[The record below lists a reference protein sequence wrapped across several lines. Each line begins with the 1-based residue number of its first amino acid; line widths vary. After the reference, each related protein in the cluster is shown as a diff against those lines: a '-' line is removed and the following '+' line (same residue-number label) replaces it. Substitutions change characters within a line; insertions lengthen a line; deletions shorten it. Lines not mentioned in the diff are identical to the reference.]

1 MPTVTTTITSAAVSG
16 VTTTVT
22 TTEALPET
30 APEAVV
36 SSAAL
41 ESAYGSARAS
51 TAGST
56 FVSPGPA
63 VDLAGKVALVTGASR
78 GIGQAMAEHLASV
91 GMKVVCTARSE
102 DALADVV
109 AGIKAKGGEAAA
121 VKCDVKSS
129 AQTKAAFD
137 FAKAT
142 YGPVYLCCANA
153 GTAEIMK
160 ELHDCTEEEIDHIF
174 AVNQKAPVMTFLN
187 AYPHFKENGGGTK
200 AAVTD
205 FVKALGPKYAP
216 ENIRSYA
223 INPAVF
229 TTKMVLD
236 ALPGLGMAHEDDF
249 AGLNPINPG
258 KSGDPANIGKLT
270 VSLAANTS
278 VYPSGGSVVID
289 NDVTMSLEQLQKYMG
304 VFGIDALAGEPLF
317 DVDLDNCFNVTGE
330 KRLTEEQKKACSC
343 YKA

>member
-109 AGIKAKGGEAAA
+109 AGIK
-121 VKCDVKSS
+121 V
-129 AQTKAAFD
+129 
-137 FAKAT
+137 
-142 YGPVYLCCANA
+142 CC
-153 GTAEIMK
+153 
-160 ELHDCTEEEIDHIF
+160 C
-174 AVNQKAPVMTFLN
+174 V
-187 AYPHFKENGGGTK
+187 
-200 AAVTD
+200 
-205 FVKALGPKYAP
+205 
-216 ENIRSYA
+216 
-223 INPAVF
+223 
-229 TTKMVLD
+229 
-236 ALPGLGMAHEDDF
+236 
-249 AGLNPINPG
+249 
-258 KSGDPANIGKLT
+258 
-270 VSLAANTS
+270 
-278 VYPSGGSVVID
+278 
-289 NDVTMSLEQLQKYMG
+289 LQKK
-304 VFGIDALAGEPLF
+304 FSF
-317 DVDLDNCFNVTGE
+317 F
-330 KRLTEEQKKACSC
+330 
-343 YKA
+343 